1 MSITSIKIKHK
12 NFDVDKIRAD
22 FPILK
27 IKSNNNPL
35 IFFDNG
41 ASSQKPKI
49 VLDKI
54 MEIYETKY
62 ANIHRG
68 IYQLSQKATEAYEE
82 SRKKVQKFLNVELE
96 KEIIFVRGATEGIN
110 LVAESFGF
118 NNFKKNDEIIL
129 SQMEHHSNIV
139 PWQLLRDKLGIKIK
153 IAPIN
158 NNGEI
163 KIDEFKKLINKK
175 TKLVSILHVS
185 NALGTIL
192 PLEELIEIAHKK
204 NIPVLIDGCQSVP
217 HIPVNIKKLD
227 ADFYC
232 FSGHK
237 IYGPTGIG
245 VLYCKSKFLEKMKP
259 YQGGGEMISSVSFNK
274 TTYQEAPYKFEAGT
288 PNIVGAIG
296 LGSAIDYI
304 SKIKLENIF
313 MHEQKLLEYITN
325 KMNSINNI
333 KIIGTAKNKTGILS
347 FIVKNVHPNDI
358 GTILDKEGIAVR
370 TGHHCCQPLMNFFG
384 ISATVR
390 VSFGV
395 YNTIEEIDNFLYAI
409 KNAINLLR

>member
-1 MSITSIKIKHK
+1 MSIASDKIKHQSY
-12 NFDVDKIRAD
+12 DVNKIRND

-27 IKSNNNPL
+27 TKSNNNPL

-49 VLDKI
+49 VLNKI
-54 MEIYETKY
+54 REVYETKY

-68 IYQLSQKATEAYEE
+68 IYQLSQEATEAYEE
-82 SRKKVQKFLNVELE
+82 SRKKIQKFLNAESE

-153 IAPIN
+153 VAPIN
-158 NNGEI
+158 NNGEL

-175 TKLVSILHVS
+175 TKLISILHVS

-192 PLEELIEIAHKK
+192 PLENLIEISHKK
-204 NIPVLIDGCQSVP
+204 NIPVLIDGCQSAP
-217 HIPVNIKKLD
+217 HMRVDVKKLD

-259 YQGGGEMISSVSFNK
+259 YQGGGEMISNVTFNK
-274 TTYQEAPYKFEAGT
+274 TTYQDSPYKFEAGT
-288 PNIVGAIG
+288 PNIVGAIS

-304 SKIKLENIF
+304 TKIELENISS
-313 MHEQKLLEYITN
+313 HEKKLLNYITD
-325 KMNSINNI
+325 KINSIDSI

-347 FIVKNVHPNDI
+347 FVAKNIHPNDI
-358 GTILDKEGIAVR
+358 GTLLDKQGIAVR
-370 TGHHCCQPLMNFFG
+370 TGHHCCQPLMNFFK
-384 ISATVR
+384 ISSTIR
-390 VSFGV
+390 VSFGM
-395 YNTIEEIDNFLYAI
+395 YNTFNEIDVFIDSL
-409 KNAINLLR
+409 KNAIKLLR

>member
-68 IYQLSQKATEAYEE
+68 IYQLSQEATEAYEE
-82 SRKKVQKFLNVELE
+82 SRKKVQKFLNVESE

-163 KIDEFKKLINKK
+163 KIDEFKKLFNKK

-185 NALGTIL
+185 NALGTIV

-245 VLYCKSKFLEKMKP
+245 VLYCKSQFLEKMKP

-325 KMNSINNI
+325 KMNSINNV

>member
-1 MSITSIKIKHK
+1 M
-12 NFDVDKIRAD
+12 
-22 FPILK
+22 
-27 IKSNNNPL
+27 L
-35 IFFDNG
+35 IF
-41 ASSQKPKI
+41 I
-49 VLDKI
+49 V
-54 MEIYETKY
+54 
-62 ANIHRG
+62 
-68 IYQLSQKATEAYEE
+68 
-82 SRKKVQKFLNVELE
+82 F
-96 KEIIFVRGATEGIN
+96 
-110 LVAESFGF
+110 
-118 NNFKKNDEIIL
+118 
-129 SQMEHHSNIV
+129 
-139 PWQLLRDKLGIKIK
+139 
-153 IAPIN
+153 
-158 NNGEI
+158 
-163 KIDEFKKLINKK
+163 
-175 TKLVSILHVS
+175 
-185 NALGTIL
+185 
-192 PLEELIEIAHKK
+192 
-204 NIPVLIDGCQSVP
+204 PVL
-217 HIPVNIKKLD
+217 
-227 ADFYC
+227 
-232 FSGHK
+232 
-237 IYGPTGIG
+237 YGKTE
-245 VLYCKSKFLEKMKP
+245 LLEKMP
-259 YQGGGEMISSVSFNK
+259 PVFGGGDMIEEVSLK
-274 TTYQEAPYKFEAGT
+274 MTTYNRLPYKFEAGT

>member
-1 MSITSIKIKHK
+1 MSIASDKIKHQSY
-12 NFDVDKIRAD
+12 DVNKIRND

-27 IKSNNNPL
+27 TKSNNNPL

-49 VLDKI
+49 VLNKI
-54 MEIYETKY
+54 REVYETKY

-68 IYQLSQKATEAYEE
+68 IYQLSQEATEAYEE
-82 SRKKVQKFLNVELE
+82 SRKKIQKFLNAESE

-118 NNFKKNDEIIL
+118 KNFKKNDEIIL

-153 IAPIN
+153 VAPIN
-158 NNGEI
+158 NNGEL

-175 TKLVSILHVS
+175 TKLISILHVS

-192 PLEELIEIAHKK
+192 PLENLIEISHKK
-204 NIPVLIDGCQSVP
+204 NIPVLIDGCQSAP
-217 HIPVNIKKLD
+217 HMRVDVKKLD

-245 VLYCKSKFLEKMKP
+245 VLYGKKDLLEVMDP
-259 YQGGGEMISSVSFNK
+259 VQGGGDMIKEVTFKK
-274 TTYQEAPYKFEAGT
+274 TTYNNLPHKFEAGT
-288 PNIVGAIG
+288 PNIVGVIG
-296 LGSAIDYI
+296 MAEAVNYI
-304 SKIKLENIF
+304 NKIGFDFIQQQEL
-313 MHEQKLLEYITN
+313 KLLSKATDSL
-325 KMNSINNI
+325 KSIEGLR
-333 KIIGTAKNKTGILS
+333 IIGNAKQKSSVIS
-347 FIVKNVHPNDI
+347 FIIDEIHPFDV
-358 GTILDKEGIAVR
+358 GTLLDQLGIAIR
-370 TGHHCCQPLMNFFG
+370 TGHHCTQPLMEFYQIPG
-384 ISATVR
+384 TAR
-390 VSFGV
+390 ASFSF
-395 YNTIEEIDNFLYAI
+395 YNSDT
-409 KNAINLLR
+409 

>member
-68 IYQLSQKATEAYEE
+68 IYQLSQEATEAYEE
-82 SRKKVQKFLNVELE
+82 SRKKVQKFLNVESE

-163 KIDEFKKLINKK
+163 KIDEFKKLIKPISTDELGQVAPRPMKGGLK
-175 TKLVSILHVS
+175 TEYIQKTLNLEPP
-185 NALGTIL
+185 
-192 PLEELIEIAHKK
+192 PLEESL
-204 NIPVLIDGCQSVP
+204 
-217 HIPVNIKKLD
+217 
-227 ADFYC
+227 
-232 FSGHK
+232 
-237 IYGPTGIG
+237 T
-245 VLYCKSKFLEKMKP
+245 
-259 YQGGGEMISSVSFNK
+259 
-274 TTYQEAPYKFEAGT
+274 
-288 PNIVGAIG
+288 
-296 LGSAIDYI
+296 
-304 SKIKLENIF
+304 
-313 MHEQKLLEYITN
+313 
-325 KMNSINNI
+325 
-333 KIIGTAKNKTGILS
+333 
-347 FIVKNVHPNDI
+347 
-358 GTILDKEGIAVR
+358 
-370 TGHHCCQPLMNFFG
+370 
-384 ISATVR
+384 
-390 VSFGV
+390 
-395 YNTIEEIDNFLYAI
+395 AI
-409 KNAINLLR
+409 KDRLES